1 MNTEEKYKL
10 AEIIGNWYF
19 DWKDKIVD
27 RNIPH
32 RFGFAKEELKRRIEE
47 NG

>member
-1 MNTEEKYKL
+1 MDKSEL
-10 AEIIGNWYF
+10 QQIVEIIDYWYF